1 LTGFSLLDWLT
12 LVFFALAYL
21 GWFVSGYV
29 LIASTRAAMLVMW
42 RRQFASDA
50 LAALAERAGQ
60 TEDPKR

>member
-1 LTGFSLLDWLT
+1 MTDFSLLDWLT

-29 LIASTRAAMLVMW
+29 LIVSTIAVMLVMW

-50 LAALAERAGQ
+50 LGALG
-60 TEDPKR
+60 